1 MHLIKPTW
9 LTHGGPYDRLVSH
22 KHPSKTT
29 NCTSWIGAD
38 NTLQERKRTL
48 RSTVAMFRQTVLDW
62 LPQLEVSWEISE
74 CDLCMRSP
82 SLPLQDG
89 YVRIWSTEAIYRA
102 DEASFNKP
110 RQLASMSYHSG
121 TIHTVRFSPTGRYVA
136 SGADDKIVC
145 IYILDP
151 NPPSHSSTFGT
162 LPYPAQLLDT
172 C

>member
-9 LTHGGPYDRLVSH
+9 LTHGGPYDRLDSH
-22 KHPSKTT
+22 KHIPKTPT
-29 NCTSWIGAD
+29 EHLESGLTIA
-38 NTLQERKRTL
+38 LQERKRTL
-48 RSTVAMFRQTVLDW
+48 RSIVAMSQQMVLDW
-62 LPQLEVSWEISE
+62 LPQPEVSWEYQNAIYG
-74 CDLCMRSP
+74 P

-102 DEASFNKP
+102 GDTSFNKP

-162 LPYPAQLLDT
+162 LPCLTQVIDT